1 MGVLIS
7 LALGLVF
14 WLVLW
19 ALGAKAVDPF
29 LITIL
34 LVLIAV
40 TVRAVKPFVEKLL
53 GGS

>member
-1 MGVLIS
+1 MGLLIS
-7 LALGLVF
+7 LAVGLVF

-19 ALGAKAVDPF
+19 ALGAKPFDTF

-34 LVLIAV
+34 LVVTAV

-53 GGS
+53 GGA